1 MKKRK
6 SPFLLFAPVL
16 GLFLFW
22 AGNDRIQD
30 FIDIQKYCASR
41 SREGTPKADIKT
53 DNTRSV
59 YHGSVIFGGEEHL
72 KVLINEAGIESLCLL
87 PGIGRKTALAVIEY
101 RTEHGPFLNP
111 DEILNVRGIGEKKLE
126 MLREYVIIE

>member
-6 SPFLLFAPVL
+6 SVFLLFALGP

-22 AGNDRIQD
+22 AGNDHLQD
-30 FIDIQKYCASR
+30 FMDIQKYCASR

-59 YHGSVIFGGEEHL
+59 YHGGEEHL
-72 KVLINEAGIESLCLL
+72 KVLINEAGVESLCSL

-101 RTEHGPFLNP
+101 RTKYGPFLNP
-111 DEILNVRGIGEKKLE
+111 EEILNVRGIGEKKLE